1 MTRNGFSLSLP
12 AGDPAQ
18 ACAPADARG
27 LAIVHAF
34 ADDHFA
40 GNPAGVLI
48 RDDAPSP
55 ASLSALARQ
64 LCLPIVSLL
73 IPGAG
78 EADYRIRW
86 FSPNAELDLCGHGT
100 LAAAAWLFRI
110 TPDREAPWRLE
121 SASGILHARRE
132 GAQIAID
139 LPALGLARATPDI
152 ARAVTR
158 ALGRRPQAVLQARDD
173 IVAVLECADAV
184 IAHRPDIAAIAGLP
198 CRGLVITAAADP
210 ALAMPDGGEPV
221 DIVSRF
227 FAPRI
232 GIDEDAV
239 CVSAHCKLY
248 GYWAARL
255 GRARL
260 RAWQASAPGGRLGL
274 TGRFPC
280 VRISGSARFLGDAT
294 SRRAGQETAA
304 ITAAAPAGIPAPAHP
319 RRGASRP
326 ARRA

>member
-1 MTRNGFSLSLP
+1 MTRNGFSLSQP

-18 ACAPADARG
+18 ACAPADAQG

-55 ASLSALARQ
+55 AALSALARQ

-73 IPGAG
+73 VPGAG

-100 LAAAAWLFRI
+100 LAAAAWLYRI
-110 TPDREAPWRLE
+110 TPDREASWRLE
-121 SASGILHARRE
+121 SASGILHARRAGE
-132 GAQIAID
+132 QIAID
-139 LPALGLARATPDI
+139 LPALGLTRAMPDI
-152 ARAVTR
+152 AQAVTG

-173 IVAVLECADAV
+173 IVAVLESADAV
-184 IAHRPDIAAIAGLP
+184 IAHRPAIAAIAGLP

-210 ALAMPDGGEPV
+210 DIAMPDGGEPV

-274 TGRFPC
+274 AGRFPH
-280 VRISGSARFLGDAT
+280 VRISGSARFLGETGARDRLT
-294 SRRAGQETAA
+294 LPTRRDSPE
-304 ITAAAPAGIPAPAHP
+304 PAHP
-319 RRGASRP
+319 RHDESLPG
-326 ARRA
+326 RRA

>member
-12 AGDPAQ
+12 TDDPSQ
-18 ACAPADARG
+18 ACPPADAQG

-34 ADDHFA
+34 ADEHFA

-48 RDDAPSP
+48 RDEAPSP

-64 LCLPIVSLL
+64 LGLPIISLL
-73 IPGAG
+73 TPVAG

-100 LAAAAWLFRI
+100 LAAAAWLYRL
-110 TPDREAPWRLE
+110 TPDRTAPWRLD
-121 SASGILHARRE
+121 SASGCLHARHK
-132 GAQIAID
+132 GDAVVID
-139 LPALGLARATPDI
+139 LPALRMAPAMPETARD
-152 ARAVTR
+152 VTR
-158 ALGRRPQAVLQARDD
+158 ALGLAPEVVLQAQDD
-173 IVAVLECADAV
+173 IVAVLGNAGDV
-184 IAHRPDIAAIAGLP
+184 IAHRPDIQAIAGLP
-198 CRGLVITAAADP
+198 CRGLVITAAAEPD
-210 ALAMPDGGEPV
+210 LAVPDGGEPV

-255 GRARL
+255 GREQL
-260 RAWQASAPGGRLGL
+260 RAWQASPAGGRLGL
-274 TGRFPC
+274 TGRFPR
-280 VRISGSARFLGDAT
+280 VRISGSARFLGEGHARNPLT
-294 SRRAGQETAA
+294 PAARRDNPQ
-304 ITAAAPAGIPAPAHP
+304 PAHP
-319 RRGASRP
+319 RHDVSLP

>member
-12 AGDPAQ
+12 AGDPSQ
-18 ACAPADARG
+18 ACAPADAQG
-27 LAIVHAF
+27 LTIVHAF
-34 ADDHFA
+34 ADNHFA

-55 ASLSALARQ
+55 ASLSALARR
-64 LCLPIVSLL
+64 LCLPIISLL
-73 IPGAG
+73 VPDAG

-100 LAAAAWLFRI
+100 LAAAAWLYRI
-110 TPDREAPWRLE
+110 MPDRNAPWRLE
-121 SASGILHARRE
+121 SASGILHARRAGE
-132 GAQIAID
+132 RIAID

-152 ARAVTR
+152 AAAVTST
-158 ALGRRPQAVLQARDD
+158 LGWNPEGVLQARDD
-173 IVAVLECADAV
+173 IVAVLESADAV

-210 ALAMPDGGEPV
+210 DLSMPDGGEPV

-255 GRARL
+255 GRAQL
-260 RAWQASAPGGRLGL
+260 RAWQASEPGGRLGMA
-274 TGRFPC
+274 GRFPY
-280 VRISGSARFLGDAT
+280 VRISGSARFLGESGARDRLT
-294 SRRAGQETAA
+294 LSTRRDSPEQV
-304 ITAAAPAGIPAPAHP
+304 HP
-319 RRGASRP
+319 HHGESLP
-326 ARRA
+326 ARTA

>member
-1 MTRNGFSLSLP
+1 MPRNGFRYCLP
-12 AGDPAQ
+12 VDHVSQ
-18 ACAPADARG
+18 ARSPADAQG

-48 RDDAPSP
+48 RDHAPSP

-64 LCLPIVSLL
+64 LCLPIISLL
-73 IPGAG
+73 VPVAG
-78 EADYRIRW
+78 KTDYRIRW

-100 LAAAAWLFRI
+100 LAAAAWLYRI
-110 TPDREAPWRLE
+110 MPQRETPWRLE
-121 SASGILHARRE
+121 SASGILHACRAAE
-132 GAQIAID
+132 QIVIE
-139 LPALGLARATPDI
+139 LPALGLNPAIPEI
-152 ARAVTR
+152 AQAVTR
-158 ALGRRPQAVLQARDD
+158 ALGQRPQLVLQATDD
-173 IVAVLECADAV
+173 IVAVLGSADAV
-184 IAHRPDIAAIAGLP
+184 VTHRPDIAAIASLP

-210 ALAMPDGGEPV
+210 GLAMPDGGEPA

-260 RAWQASAPGGRLGL
+260 CAWQASAPGGRLGL
-274 TGRFPC
+274 AGRFPH
-280 VRISGSARFLGDAT
+280 VQISGSARILGEAGTRDQVTLPA
-294 SRRAGQETAA
+294 RRDSLE
-304 ITAAAPAGIPAPAHP
+304 PPHP
-319 RRGASRP
+319 PPGESLP